1 MSEAEGYDKT
11 ESSGEKYTSDV
22 RWCAAVSGGGS
33 SVQFNTNTN
42 NNEKKN
48 SKNKQNLVKIRKSN

>member
-1 MSEAEGYDKT
+1 MKQKWYDKT
-11 ESSGEKYTSDV
+11 ESSGEKHTSGV

-42 NNEKKN
+42 NNGKRKTQKQAKF
-48 SKNKQNLVKIRKSN
+48 SQNKEI